1 MKNMV
6 RFMRRMAIRWQLRSL
21 DQQAASILEARD
33 HALSRLI
40 QIRRE
45 QARKS
50 MELKQADALYR
61 LTDQS

>member
-45 QARKS
+45 QARKIL
-50 MELKQADALYR
+50 ELKQADTYYQ
-61 LTDQS
+61 LTERS